1 MKKMTYLVVGIM
13 LLASLLILACGSP
26 ATPPVPTPTV
36 PKVSSPA
43 AAAPTTAA
51 PTSAAPAKPAA
62 STPASNKYGGV
73 LKLALSVSPS
83 TPMGYPAE
91 GAPDSLTVAGAAV
104 EHLVSVK
111 LGGIVIPVLA
121 TSWDIDPAAKTM
133 VFHLRK
139 GVKFHD
145 GSDFNASVVKW
156 NFELVMAAK
165 KVPNFVSVDVIDD
178 YTVKITL
185 KNYQNT
191 DLTALSGGT
200 YNIVSKASFDKN
212 GLDYTRSHP
221 IGTGP
226 FKFVEYIR
234 DSKVTF
240 TKNPDYWDTGKP
252 YLDGIVYNVVPEE
265 TVRKLMFQRGDVQ
278 ILQAAGITAQ
288 ELQQSGAIMKTQAG
302 GSFGLVPD
310 SNNPNSPFAK
320 LAVRQAVSYAID
332 RESFA
337 AGLGFGF
344 MKPGYQLYG
353 GYAACTIPGLQK
365 TPFDPNKAKQLL
377 KDAGYPGGFKTS
389 IHSFTRVI
397 SNDWVTALA
406 KMLSDVGIQTEPD
419 FPTSGKYEEYRSNG
433 WNNSLMAHAF
443 LNADN
448 FNSIFNI
455 YFPSTNVMFPSVKKP
470 DGFTA
475 AVTASLTSPQ
485 VDPAKLQALFKM
497 MNDDLMVIPY
507 GEQVQAQFYNKGVN
521 DPGADDYA
529 FVILAVKEAWLD
541 ASAR

>member
-1 MKKMTYLVVGIM
+1 MKKMAYLLVGM
-13 LLASLLILACGSP
+13 TLLASLLIMACGSP
-26 ATPPVPTPTV
+26 ATSPVLSSAT
-36 PKVSSPA
+36 PKVSTPATTSPV
-43 AAAPTTAA
+43 
-51 PTSAAPAKPAA
+51 APAK
-62 STPASNKYGGV
+62 STTSAPNSSKYGGII
-73 LKLALSVSPS
+73 KLALSVSPS
-83 TPMGYPAE
+83 TPLGYPVE
-91 GAPDSLTVAGAAV
+91 SAPDSATIATAAV
-104 EHLVSVK
+104 ERLVSVK
-111 LGGIVIPVLA
+111 FGGLVVPVLA
-121 TSWDIDPAAKTM
+121 TSWDLNPAAKTM
-133 VFHLRK
+133 TFHLRK

-145 GSDFNASVVKW
+145 GSDFNAPVVKW
-156 NFELVMAAK
+156 NYELIMAAK
-165 KVPNFVSVDVIDD
+165 KAPNFSSIDVVDD
-178 YTVKITL
+178 YTLRITL

-191 DLTALSGGT
+191 DLTAMAGGA
-200 YNIVSKASFDKN
+200 YNVVSKASFDKN
-212 GLDYTRSHP
+212 GIDYTRTHP

-252 YLDGIVYNVVPEE
+252 YLDGIVYNVVTEE
-265 TVRKLMFQRGDVQ
+265 TVRKLMFQRGD
-278 ILQAAGITAQ
+278 IHFLQAAGITAQ
-288 ELQQSGAIMKTQAG
+288 ELQKSGAIMKTQPG
-302 GSFGLVPD
+302 GTFGLVPD
-310 SNNPNSPFAK
+310 SANPSSPFAK

-353 GYAACTIPGLQK
+353 GYAITAIPGLQK
-365 TPFDPNKAKQLL
+365 TPFDPNQAKQLL
-377 KDAGYPGGFKTS
+377 KDAGYPSGFKTS

-406 KMLSDVGIQTEPD
+406 KMLTDVGIQTEAD

-433 WNNSLMAHAF
+433 WTNSLMAHAF

-448 FNSIFNI
+448 PNSVFNL
-455 YFPSTNVMFPSVKKP
+455 YFPSTNVQFPSVKKP
-470 DGFTA
+470 EGFAA
-475 AVTASLTSPQ
+475 AVTESLATPQ
-485 VDPAKLQALFKM
+485 IESARVQAIFKM

-529 FVILAVKEAWLD
+529 FVIFICKEAWLD